1 MPQKGEP
8 AMLSPDCVKRFAVG
22 GKVLTINEKI
32 IPDSAR
38 AAKDIASWCKR
49 GQPMKPCR
57 KMPVKGVTIHNTGD
71 LANVE
76 DDAEQYTRATLNGN
90 MGGVVVHYYVDDA
103 AIWQNLREDEQGWH
117 AADGFGPGNTTT
129 IAIECIMS
137 GRGDAANRAAEE
149 NAARL
154 AAYLLKKYSL
164 GIDRLYTHNH
174 WMGQPDRIVPGVRKN
189 CPIYILPHWESFKAR
204 VAELMGGSRT
214 PYLVRLKDAQILDA
228 TGKGAGAKISGV
240 YTITEEKDGRG
251 RLKSGAGWIDLSRA
265 ERM

>member
-1 MPQKGEP
+1 
-8 AMLSPDCVKRFAVG
+8 MLSPDCVKRFAIG

-32 IPDSAR
+32 IPDDAR
-38 AAKDIASWCKR
+38 ANKNCASWCKR
-49 GQPMKPCR
+49 GQQMKPCR
-57 KMPVKGVTIHNTGD
+57 KLVGGVQGVTIHNTGD
-71 LANVE
+71 LANVK
-76 DDAEQYTRATLNGN
+76 DDAECYTRATWPNCN
-90 MGGVVVHYYVDDA
+90 MGGVVVHYYVDDV

-137 GRGDAANRAAEE
+137 GRGDAADRAAEE

-154 AAYLLKKYSL
+154 AAYLLQKYSL

-189 CPIYILPHWESFKAR
+189 CPIYILPHWESFRAR
-204 VAELMGGSRT
+204 VAEMMGGSRT

>member
-1 MPQKGEP
+1 
-8 AMLSPDCVKRFAVG
+8 
-22 GKVLTINEKI
+22 
-32 IPDSAR
+32 
-38 AAKDIASWCKR
+38 
-49 GQPMKPCR
+49 
-57 KMPVKGVTIHNTGD
+57 
-71 LANVE
+71 
-76 DDAEQYTRATLNGN
+76 
-90 MGGVVVHYYVDDA
+90 MGGVVVHYYVDDR

-137 GRGDAANRAAEE
+137 GRGDAADRAAEE

-189 CPIYILPHWESFKAR
+189 CPIYILPHWESFRAR
-204 VAELMGGSRT
+204 VAEMMGESRT
-214 PYLVRLKDAQILDA
+214 PYLVRLKDTEILDA

-251 RLKSGAGWIDLSRA
+251 RLKSGAGWIDLSKA